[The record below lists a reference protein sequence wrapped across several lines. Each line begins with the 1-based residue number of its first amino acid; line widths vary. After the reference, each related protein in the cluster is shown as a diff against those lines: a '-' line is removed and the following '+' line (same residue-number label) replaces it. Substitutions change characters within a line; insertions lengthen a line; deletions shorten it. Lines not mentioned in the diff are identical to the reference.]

1 MVVYFLYEYSV
12 TVPSTTDIIE
22 FPYPETL
29 CAPPVYLPNPWQ
41 PMTFAVSIVLTT
53 VEYYIVGMT
62 GRV

>member
-22 FPYPETL
+22 FPCPETL
-29 CAPPVYLPNPWQ
+29 CALPVHLPNPWQ
-41 PMTFAVSIVLTT
+41 SMTFVVSIVLTT
-53 VEYYIVGMT
+53 AEYYIVGMT